1 MVETNFRK
9 NHKVNI
15 ISNNPYNGQEIA
27 KIKALNLEEIEEKIN
42 LAHNI
47 SKSWRKTS
55 YDERSAHL
63 QNVASELLK
72 NKSEYAR
79 MMTLEMGKPIEQS
92 IAEIEKCAW
101 VCEYYAENAKKHLS
115 NRVIKTD
122 ASSSYVRYD
131 PIGIVLA
138 VMPWNY
144 PFWQVFR
151 FIAPA
156 LMAGNIGL
164 LKHASS
170 VMQSAENIQKVF
182 ERAGL
187 PKGCFQNLAISSDRV
202 EAIVRDPRIKA
213 VTLTGSKPAGAAVAS
228 VAASEIKKS
237 VLELGGSNALV
248 VFKDCD
254 LEETIKTCVQARF
267 QNTGQ
272 SCIAGKR
279 LLVQDAIYDV
289 FVEKFV
295 KAVSELKSGD
305 PLHKDTYIGVMARP
319 DLAQELEE
327 QLNASVSQGANIIL
341 GGHSQGAYFEPT
353 VVTEV
358 TPEMTIFKEETF
370 GPVIGVT
377 KFSKDEEAV
386 DLVNQSDFG
395 LGVSLFTKDEKRIES
410 LIPQLEDGAVFVND
424 MVKSNP
430 NLPFG
435 GTKISGYGREL
446 SSDGIR
452 EFTNKKTV
460 YIK

>member
-1 MVETNFRK
+1 M
-9 NHKVNI
+9 NI
-15 ISNNPYNGQEIA
+15 ISKNPYTGKEVA
-27 KIKALNLEEIEEKIN
+27 KIKALNLKEIEEKIN
-42 LAHNI
+42 RAEQAFHT
-47 SKSWRKTS
+47 WRDTS
-55 YDERSAHL
+55 FDARAIHL
-63 QNVASELLK
+63 KNVASELTK
-72 NKSEYAR
+72 NKEDYAH
-79 MMTLEMGKPIEQS
+79 MITLEMGKPITQS

-101 VCEYYAENAKKHLS
+101 VCTYYSTNAQKHLA
-115 NRVIKTD
+115 NRLIETE

-164 LKHASS
+164 LKHASG
-170 VMQSAENIQKVF
+170 VMQSAENIEKVF
-182 ERAGL
+182 NNAGL
-187 PKGCFQNLAISSDRV
+187 PKGCFQNLPISSDRV
-202 EAIVRDPRIKA
+202 EAIIKDPRIKA

-228 VAASEIKKS
+228 TAASVIKKS

-248 VFKDCD
+248 IFNDCD
-254 LEETIKTCVQARF
+254 LEETITTCVQARY

-279 LLVQDAIYDV
+279 LLVHKDIYS
-289 FVEKFV
+289 KFV
-295 KAVSELKSGD
+295 TSFTKAVSELKSGN
-305 PLHKDTYIGVMARP
+305 PLDDDTYIGVMARP
-319 DLAQELEE
+319 DLAEELKE
-327 QLNASVSQGANIIL
+327 QLNNSVDEGAKVIL
-341 GGHSQGAYFEPT
+341 GGHCQGAYFEPT
-353 VVTEV
+353 IVTNV
-358 TPEMTIFKEETF
+358 SPQMDIFTKETF
-370 GPVIGVT
+370 GPVIGIT
-377 KFSKDEEAV
+377 TFDTDEEAV
-386 DLVNQSDFG
+386 ALVNQSDFG
-395 LGVSLFTKDEKRIES
+395 LGVSIFTQNKKRIED
-410 LIPQLEDGAVFVND
+410 LIPLFEDGAVFVND

-446 SSDGIR
+446 SLEGIR